1 MYENLEKK
9 NNQVNDIMLFQK
21 EKVNKTDDSEYL
33 LNARKSVVEYNQQ
46 KQNQFELDEE
56 VTGNQEICK
65 VCVIF

>member
-9 NNQVNDIMLFQK
+9 NNQVNEIMIFQK

-46 KQNQFELDEE
+46 KQNQFEPDEE
-56 VTGNQEICK
+56 ITGNQEICK